1 MSKSIL
7 TNYEKLSAFS
17 GSTATCQHHLIF
29 GQYGSLRAKA
39 DIDGLWLPLTDK
51 EHNMSSH
58 GTINQIHGNPAAE
71 KLSKMLGQ
79 VAWEKDYL
87 AKKLANVNKNGL
99 DNQTVDEWYEESREA
114 FRSRY
119 GESFL

>member
-1 MSKSIL
+1 M
-7 TNYEKLSAFS
+7 
-17 GSTATCQHHLIF
+17 
-29 GQYGSLRAKA
+29 
-39 DIDGLWLPLTDK
+39 DGLWLPLTDK